1 MGGWGVR
8 GRPSQVLRLSCCS
21 KSHIYHTATS
31 PRQEKSLTGRPGEG
45 CVICSSGWMTLN
57 TREWQVRRMKGDLV
71 PGPCHFKC
79 CPTFKGGARSSE
91 GDKLPGKYL
100 CAGSHIVGP
109 CDEEIEKKSQTE
121 RKYGPKAFKHT
132 RRPPPP
138 PPPSSR
144 SFVFAPLENMNS
156 GGGKGGRGGRRRSGE
171 MEQSPTLGHTEEHCT

>member
-1 MGGWGVR
+1 MGGGGWGVR
-8 GRPSQVLRLSCCS
+8 GRLSQVLRLSCCS

-100 CAGSHIVGP
+100 CAGSHIVG
-109 CDEEIEKKSQTE
+109 
-121 RKYGPKAFKHT
+121 RAT
-132 RRPPPP
+132 RRKNRKKRAKLSGNTGLKLLNTLAVVLLRLLPPRD
-138 PPPSSR
+138 R
-144 SFVFAPLENMNS
+144 SFSPLW
-156 GGGKGGRGGRRRSGE
+156 KI
-171 MEQSPTLGHTEEHCT
+171 